1 MARQEQIVATDDGLL
16 PGTPAPM
23 RADALAQRMWR
34 VSMRLAWFKAL
45 GTTAFMVLFF
55 RAYFY
60 LLTHHLGTAVVMP
73 MTALDRWIGF
83 QPWALPF
90 YLSLWLYVSLPV
102 ALMTRKR
109 DIAAYG
115 ARIGMLCLTGLAIFW
130 IWPTQMPPTHIDWAA
145 YGFSLLRGL
154 DPPGNACP
162 SLHVASALF
171 TAIWLDRMAPGLGCG
186 PRLRVFNAVWCSAI
200 IYSTMAIKQ
209 HVLLDVLAGAALAV
223 AMDRLTAPGRLR
235 RRLQGAERAP

>member
-1 MARQEQIVATDDGLL
+1 MAVPD
-16 PGTPAPM
+16 PAAAAAVLSPS
-23 RADALAQRMWR
+23 AAEPSLARRMWR
-34 VSMRLAWFKAL
+34 ISLRLAWFKAL

-60 LLTHHLGTAVVMP
+60 LLVHHRGVAVVMP

-109 DIAAYG
+109 EIAAYG
-115 ARIGMLCLTGLAIFW
+115 ARIGALCLVGLAIFW
-130 IWPTQMPPTHIDWAA
+130 LWPTRMPALHINWAA
-145 YGFSLLRGL
+145 YTGFTLLSGL

-171 TAIWLDRMAPGLGCG
+171 TAIWLDRMAAGLGWG
-186 PRLRVFNAVWCSAI
+186 PRLRLVNALWCAAI
-200 IYSTMAIKQ
+200 IYSTMAIKE
-209 HVLLDVLAGAALAV
+209 HVLLDVLAGAALALV
-223 AMDRLTAPGRLR
+223 MDGLTAPRRIAGYRRWCGR
-235 RRLQGAERAP
+235 A